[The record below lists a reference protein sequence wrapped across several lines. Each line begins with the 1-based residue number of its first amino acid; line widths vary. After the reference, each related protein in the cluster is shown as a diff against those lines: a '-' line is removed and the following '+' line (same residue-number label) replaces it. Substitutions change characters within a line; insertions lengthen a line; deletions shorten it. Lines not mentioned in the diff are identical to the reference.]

1 MEPIVSNFGYLPLD
15 IDFLEFIRNITE
27 ELGIVLI
34 FDEIQSFRVSEG
46 GAQESFGIT
55 PDMTTLGKIIEEDSL
70 WELLEV
76 KMRSWNFL
84 IPQVIIMTLLMLEHS
99 MVTL

>member
-46 GAQESFGIT
+46 GAQESF
-55 PDMTTLGKIIEEDSL
+55 
-70 WELLEV
+70 ELL
-76 KMRSWNFL
+76 L
-84 IPQVIIMTLLMLEHS
+84 I
-99 MVTL
+99 